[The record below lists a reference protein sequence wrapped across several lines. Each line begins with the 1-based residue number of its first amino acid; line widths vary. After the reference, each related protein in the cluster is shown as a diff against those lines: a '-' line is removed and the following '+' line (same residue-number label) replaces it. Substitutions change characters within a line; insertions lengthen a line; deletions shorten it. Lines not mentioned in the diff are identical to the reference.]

1 MGVESYMHKY
11 AKVVL
16 STWLRKKIRIGDT
29 YKGLA
34 NIPTPSKGSAPMYN
48 TYSEY
53 PVCKDKNNKIIG
65 LKPLNPKNGHSWSEW
80 LKNNGKKVSQ
90 KHNIP
95 TSFELKQWE
104 SELTPLHIFDIA
116 ILDPDTMMV
125 HSVYE
130 IQHQHPVTEH
140 KKKFLEDHNIKCYEI
155 SAEWIMNKVKSPFAI
170 ECIQIIN

>member
-16 STWLRKKIRIGDT
+16 STWLRKKIRIGES
-29 YKGLA
+29 YKGLC
-34 NIPTPSKGSAPMYN
+34 NVPLPNKGISPMFN
-48 TYSEY
+48 TYVEY
-53 PVCKDKNNKIIG
+53 PICKDKNNAIIG
-65 LKPLNPKNGHSWSEW
+65 IQPLGVNNGHSWSEW
-80 LKNNGKKVSQ
+80 LKTNGKKVSQ

-104 SELTPLHIFDIA
+104 NELTPLHIFDIA
-116 ILDPDTMMV
+116 VLDSENKI
-125 HSVYE
+125 HSVFE

-140 KKKFLEDHNIKCYEI
+140 KKRFLLDNKIKCYEI
-155 SAEWIMNKVKSPFAI
+155 SAEWVMNKVKSPFSI